1 VRSSSAFGPR
11 DDADRAT
18 LDGLHVYATL
28 PLALSLLPPPSRL
41 DQPALLPLALL
52 PTLASLARRFS
63 SRRPCSSRTPARSL
77 ALGPSAFD
85 AVLAKLA
92 AVGVCD
98 GAWLVVDDGAGEL
111 VREEGAELDEGRVLL
126 AVVLMLVRG
135 SPREEERVVGAGS
148 RSCGRHTTPS
158 ARTQGDLPEAARVPA
173 PMSET

>member
-1 VRSSSAFGPR
+1 M
-11 DDADRAT
+11 
-18 LDGLHVYATL
+18 
-28 PLALSLLPPPSRL
+28 
-41 DQPALLPLALL
+41 
-52 PTLASLARRFS
+52 
-63 SRRPCSSRTPARSL
+63 